1 MEEKICQSCAMPMN
15 KEEDFGTNADGSKN
29 EEYCTHCFQNG
40 DFKKP
45 DLTFEQML
53 EHQAKVWAQMKNISE
68 EEARKQVEKF
78 VPTLKKLKR
87 WSRP

>member
-1 MEEKICQSCAMPMN
+1 
-15 KEEDFGTNADGSKN
+15 
-29 EEYCTHCFQNG
+29 
-40 DFKKP
+40 
-45 DLTFEQML
+45 ML